1 MKLIRGF
8 KTYSERLVQDVR
20 TEMGLGELD
29 PMDMGALAR
38 HLHIPFWPLNRFLE
52 AANDTKACINVAEIY
67 KSVSAFT
74 FFEGRR
80 RRIVFNDEHS
90 PARHRSNM
98 AHELA
103 HALLQH
109 PPRDSGV
116 DKEVEDNNEAE
127 AAWTGGVLMLP
138 AYQARHIVV
147 SRMTLKT
154 AEAQFQLSPE
164 MLRFR
169 LNVTGAAKMAA

>member
-8 KTYSERLVQDVR
+8 KTYSERLVLDVR
-20 TEMGLGELD
+20 AEMGLGDLD
-29 PMDMGALAR
+29 TMDMEALAR
-38 HLHIPFWPLNRFLE
+38 HLHIPYWPLCQFLD
-52 AANDTKACINVAEIY
+52 AAKETKACVDVVEIY
-67 KSVSAFT
+67 KRVSAFT

-80 RRIVFNDEHS
+80 RHIVYNDEHG

-109 PPRDSGV
+109 PPRDSGTGKV
-116 DKEVEDNNEAE
+116 VEENNEAE

-138 AYQARHIVV
+138 AHQARHIAA
-147 SRMTLKT
+147 SRMTYAT
-154 AEAQFQLSPE
+154 AEKQFQLSPE

-169 LNVTGAAKMAA
+169 LNVTGATKMAA

>member
-8 KTYSERLVQDVR
+8 KIYSERLVQGVR
-20 TEMGLGELD
+20 EELGLGDLD
-29 PMDMGALAR
+29 PMDMEALAR
-38 HLHIPFWPLNRFLE
+38 HLHIPYWPLSRFLE
-52 AANDTKACINVAEIY
+52 VAKETKTCVDVAEIY

-80 RRIVFNDEHS
+80 RRIVFNDEHG

-109 PPRDSGV
+109 PPRDSGAGK
-116 DKEVEDNNEAE
+116 DIEENNEAE

-138 AYQARHIVV
+138 AHQARYIVA
-147 SRMTLKT
+147 SRMTSRT
-154 AEAQFQLSPE
+154 AGEHFQLSPE

-169 LNVTGAAKMAA
+169 LNVTGAVRMAA